1 MFKNRVQIVIYCMLA
16 AVVLKMMPER
26 QNLVVV
32 VVVVVYFLLLFF
44 CAAVIPKIKPEG
56 PQTITTGEALTL
68 ECIAEG
74 APDARVVWVPP
85 PGSSVR
91 EVEGRGSA
99 VIHVDPVTPDDAG
112 VFTCYIYTEVE
123 TKEKTIE
130 ITGRQISV
138 I

>member
-1 MFKNRVQIVIYCMLA
+1 MKPNHHNRVVI
-16 AVVLKMMPER
+16 EI
-26 QNLVVV
+26 VVV
-32 VVVVVYFLLLFF
+32 FVLLFF

-56 PQTITTGEALTL
+56 PQTITAGESLTL

-74 APDARVVWVPP
+74 APDAKVVWVPP
-85 PGSSVR
+85 PDSSVR

-99 VIHVDPVTPDDAG
+99 VIHIDPVTPDDAG

-130 ITGRQISV
+130 ITGSLPRKSSLFIYL
-138 I
+138 